1 MPQPKQQKFFK
12 RWLTKLKNKYRL
24 VILNDQTLE
33 EKVSFRLSRL
43 NVFILIGSVSIFL
56 VFITSYI
63 IAFTPLKEY
72 IPGFGGISGQRD
84 WYKFQERLDSL
95 ENAMQDKDLYIHN
108 IKNIIAGRE
117 LDDVIPAK
125 PESLSNVKSVNFKSS
140 REDSLLRAEVEQE
153 ERYSLERGKSG
164 PAVTNQPGLG
174 AFLFFVPV
182 KGTITNGYNPDGN
195 HYGVD
200 IVAKKN
206 EPVKAVLDGTVIFS
220 DWTLATGYSIG
231 IQHAQNLISI
241 YRHNS
246 SLLKKQ
252 GTYVRAGEPVAIIGN
267 SGELSTGPHL
277 HFELWH
283 NGTPV
288 NPKNFIAF

>member
-1 MPQPKQQKFFK
+1 MPQPKQQKLYK
-12 RWLTKLKNKYRL
+12 RWLTKLKDKYRL

-43 NVFILIGSVSIFL
+43 NVFILTGSVAILL

-84 WYKFQERLDSL
+84 WYVFQERLDSL
-95 ENAMQDKDLYIHN
+95 ESAVADKDLYIHN
-108 IKNIIAGRE
+108 IKNIIAGKE
-117 LDDVIPAK
+117 LDDALPDK
-125 PESLSNVKSVNFKSS
+125 PEAQSQVKSVNFKSS
-140 REDSLLRAEVEQE
+140 PEDSILRAEVEQE
-153 ERYSLERGKSG
+153 ERYSLERGKSA
-164 PAVTNQPGLG
+164 PTTVNAPGIG
-174 AFLFFVPV
+174 SFLFFVPV
-182 KGTITNGYNPDGN
+182 KGTVTNGYNPDNDHFGI
-195 HYGVD
+195 D
-200 IVAKKN
+200 IVARKN
-206 EPVKAVLDGTVIFS
+206 EPIKAVLDGTVIFS

-246 SLLKKQ
+246 SLLKKP

-267 SGELSTGPHL
+267 SGEMSTGPHL

-283 NGTPV
+283 NGSPV
-288 NPKNFIAF
+288 NPRNFIAF

>member
-1 MPQPKQQKFFK
+1 MPQGKQHKFGK
-12 RWLTKLKNKYRL
+12 KWLAKLKDKYRL

-33 EKVSFRLSRL
+33 EKLSFRLNRL
-43 NVFILIGSVSIFL
+43 NVFVLTGSIAILL

-72 IPGFGGISGQRD
+72 IPGFGGLSGQRE
-84 WYKFQERLDSL
+84 WYKFQQRLDSL
-95 ENAMQDKDLYIHN
+95 ESAMADKDLYIRN
-108 IKNIIAGRE
+108 INNIIAGRE
-117 LDDVIPAK
+117 IEDALPEK
-125 PESLSNVKSVNFKSS
+125 PEASAQVKAVNFKSS
-140 REDSLLRAEVEQE
+140 KEDSLLRAEVEQE
-153 ERYSLERGKSG
+153 ERYSLESKKTL
-164 PAVTNQPGLG
+164 PASPNAPGLG

-182 KGTITNGYNPDGN
+182 KGTITNGYNPDEN

-200 IVAKKN
+200 IVARKN

-231 IQHAQNLISI
+231 IQHAQNIISI

-252 GTYVRAGEPVAIIGN
+252 GAYVRAGEAIAIIGN
-267 SGELSTGPHL
+267 SGEMSTGPHL

-283 NGTPV
+283 NGSPV
-288 NPKNFIAF
+288 NPRNFIAF